1 MTTTRDLLS
10 QFEDEI
16 TTSNRLPYLQI
27 HNPPMG
33 LSLAKIKR
41 DGEPFGWFLPA
52 EQAELADFHATESYQ
67 PTRIIFGEDTSQPRE
82 VDGFLTTKVR
92 LCVLHKSDIEVQ
104 SRATNGWRY
113 LGQAYQYGERTNHG
127 DLAFS
132 DRDNYRLRTRYLIL
146 LLDEN
151 NQPLHQ
157 IPFKIGMNAGVGT
170 AFSQEV
176 RSFRREIEEVFFKSI
191 NKPVKALTDRA
202 HALTVLNLQFNVHKS
217 EGKSPFICPVSRF
230 TPASELMGK
239 ETIVARRDRKVTLV
253 NQPIESLL
261 ISKTSKTG
269 KFILSLLEEHQDFA
283 TKYQNDVADSPQVA
297 EEQEADMSA
306 SEFVEPSYD
315 TPF

>member
-1 MTTTRDLLS
+1 MTNTLDLLS
-10 QFEDEI
+10 QFSDEI

-27 HNPPMG
+27 QNPPNMSRAQIEKFG
-33 LSLAKIKR
+33 A
-41 DGEPFGWFLPA
+41 PFGWFIPA
-52 EQAELADFHATESYQ
+52 EQAELAEFQASNDYQ
-67 PTRIIFGEDTSQPRE
+67 PTSLVFGEDTAQPRE

-92 LCVLHKSDIEVQ
+92 LCILHKSDIEVQ
-104 SRATNGWRY
+104 QRAELGWRY
-113 LGQAYQYGERTNHG
+113 LGQAYKFGERTAEG

-202 HALTVLNLQFNVHKS
+202 HALTVLNLQFDVHKS
-217 EGKSPFICPVSRF
+217 EGKSPFIYPSVRF
-230 TPASELMGK
+230 APALDKIGE
-239 ETIVARRDRKVTLV
+239 ETVVTRRDRKVTLV

-261 ISKTSKTG
+261 ISKTSDTG
-269 KFILSLLEEHQDFA
+269 KSILSLWSEHQDFS
-283 TKYQNDVADSPQVA
+283 TKYQNDVVEPAP
-297 EEQEADMSA
+297 EEEEMSA
-306 SEFVEPSYD
+306 SELVEGSIEP
-315 TPF
+315 PF

>member
-1 MTTTRDLLS
+1 MIATSDLLS

-41 DGEPFGWFLPA
+41 DAEPFGWFLPA
-52 EQAELADFHATESYQ
+52 EQAELADFQATEDYQ
-67 PTRIIFGEDTSQPRE
+67 PTRIVFGEDTPNARE

-92 LCVLHKSDIEVQ
+92 LCILHRSNIEVQ
-104 SRATNGWRY
+104 SRATNGWKY
-113 LGQAYQYGERTNHG
+113 LGLAYKSGERTTHG

-132 DRDNYRLRTRYLIL
+132 DRDNYRLRTIYLIL
-146 LLDEN
+146 LFDGN

-157 IPFKIGMNAGVGT
+157 IPFKLGMNAGVGT

-202 HALTVLNLQFNVHKS
+202 HALTVLDLKFDVHKT
-217 EGKSPFICPVSRF
+217 EGKSPFICPVSRSA
-230 TPASELMGK
+230 PAIDLISQ

-261 ISKTSKTG
+261 ISKTSETG
-269 KFILSLLEEHQDFA
+269 KFILGLWEEHQDFA
-283 TKYQNDVADSPQVA
+283 TKYQNDVVDSTQVT
-297 EEQEADMSA
+297 EEQEAELTA
-306 SEFVEPSYD
+306 SELVDGSFD

>member
-1 MTTTRDLLS
+1 MTNTLDLLS

-27 HNPPMG
+27 QNPPNM
-33 LSLAKIKR
+33 SLAQIEKF
-41 DGEPFGWFLPA
+41 GAPFGWFIPV
-52 EQAELADFHATESYQ
+52 EQAELAEFQATEDYQ
-67 PTRIIFGEDTSQPRE
+67 PTRITFGEDTAQPRE

-92 LCVLHKSDIEVQ
+92 LCILHRSNIEVQ
-104 SRATNGWRY
+104 ERATNGWKY
-113 LGQAYQYGERTNHG
+113 LGLAYKLGERTKHG

-202 HALTVLNLQFNVHKS
+202 HALTVLNLKFDVHKS
-217 EGKSPFICPVSRF
+217 EGKSPFICPSVRF
-230 TPASELMGK
+230 APAVENIGS
-239 ETIVARRDRKVTLV
+239 ETIVARRDRKVKLI
-253 NQPIESLL
+253 NQKIDSLL
-261 ISKTSKTG
+261 ISKTSETG
-269 KFILSLLEEHQDFA
+269 KFILSLWSEHEDFA
-283 TKYQNDVADSPQVA
+283 TKYQNDVADAPQV
-297 EEQEADMSA
+297 EEQSA
-306 SEFVEPSYD
+306 ELALSESVDSTFEPI
-315 TPF
+315 F